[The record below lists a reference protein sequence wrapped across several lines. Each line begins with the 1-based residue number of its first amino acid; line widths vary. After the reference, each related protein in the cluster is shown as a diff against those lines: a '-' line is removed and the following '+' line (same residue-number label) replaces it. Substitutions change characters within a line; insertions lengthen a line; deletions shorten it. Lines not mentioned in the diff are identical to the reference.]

1 MELKGINWI
10 CLNKLFLN
18 VFFENMILK
27 LIIIEPSKEV
37 NKSFLSFSKKVH
49 PKSKSVGFKKKKK
62 EE

>member
-1 MELKGINWI
+1 
-10 CLNKLFLN
+10 
-18 VFFENMILK
+18 MILK

-49 PKSKSVGFKKKKK
+49 PKSKSVGSKKEKEKKK

>member
-1 MELKGINWI
+1 
-10 CLNKLFLN
+10 
-18 VFFENMILK
+18 MILK

-62 EE
+62 EKKKKKKKSKSVD

>member
-1 MELKGINWI
+1 
-10 CLNKLFLN
+10 
-18 VFFENMILK
+18 MILK